1 MPTQAVGSKY
11 SSGLTRLQFSL
22 RELSAVLE
30 AARTLDSRERTAFA
44 SIAVQMVTRQFAGEL
59 AVLEAERWTAEAAA

>member
-1 MPTQAVGSKY
+1 MPTQAVGIKY
-11 SSGLTRLQFSL
+11 PSGLTRLQVSL
-22 RELSAVLE
+22 RDLSAVLE
-30 AARTLDSRERTAFA
+30 TARTLDSRERTAFA